1 MINLFL
7 LIYLF
12 VLLYYFHFKKKSELF
27 NDLIDSK
34 EDIEDVYNY
43 KTSKHFKK
51 MFEQPTIWLGYQDFD
66 GSENYNK
73 VYVNNF
79 KNYLFK
85 EKIL

>member
-27 NDLIDSK
+27 NDSKDK